1 MLRVGLVVVIVLS
14 SIVSVVLGGALT
26 GLKGGNMMQPFCR
39 SGSYRPD
46 AGDLLPASGNAPY
59 SLKIVTK
66 VNQYR
71 AGQAIEVTL
80 EGVNGKRFK
89 GFFITNDCVQKQ
101 LMVHAGNFQPKNSQF
116 AKTTQF
122 CGDDGVTH
130 TGINDKIS
138 VTFYWTPPP
147 AYSLG
152 RCQFKATV
160 VENDNVFYTG
170 VLSNS
175 LAADPNCQNQAEM
188 TNVLNEWKTLAPNAA
203 GGNQRRSP
211 RRIHGLTDVFNLKI
225 HGVQQT
231 GAMRSASSSVA
242 ETLR

>member
-1 MLRVGLVVVIVLS
+1 MLRVGLVVIVLS
-14 SIVSVVLGGALT
+14 SVVSVVLGGALA

-175 LAADPNCQNQAEM
+175 LAADPNLPSYASLQQRLQQRLQNAMQSQNQAEM

-203 GGNQRRSP
+203 GALNMMQLNNG
-211 RRIHGLTDVFNLKI
+211 
-225 HGVQQT
+225 
-231 GAMRSASSSVA
+231 GAQGGFMG
-242 ETLR
+242 